1 MEKETRVKY
10 VMLIMDT
17 PNEPAPDSPEYGA
30 WYAEVGAWYEKW
42 GATGRLEGGYQLQ
55 GPATAK
61 TVRSTGVT
69 DGPYIE
75 TKEVLGGFSTIEADT
90 IDEAADIIWATV
102 IAGLV
107 VVTMGF
113 ILRSKATSGVPG
125 KFQLL
130 ARRESLKTL
139 NSQEHGC
146 HGRRKTHGLGHF
158 WRRFQFGRQ
167 PARIRGNHPGQL

>member
-1 MEKETRVKY
+1 VRKFLGGVVGIAGPGFVESVRAPAGGAARREILVKY

-55 GPATAK
+55 GPGTAK

-69 DGPYIE
+69 DGPYME

-90 IDEAADIIWATV
+90 IDEAADIAKTWPGVDRGWISV
-102 IAGLV
+102 EVRPVLE
-107 VVTMGF
+107 MG
-113 ILRSKATSGVPG
+113 
-125 KFQLL
+125 
-130 ARRESLKTL
+130 
-139 NSQEHGC
+139 
-146 HGRRKTHGLGHF
+146 
-158 WRRFQFGRQ
+158 
-167 PARIRGNHPGQL
+167 